1 MSKLVILEIGNL
13 DRDQRYPVT
22 LRIGDSINSMNVPT
36 HGYLPP
42 AQDLRNSYDNFNT
55 CRRDCDLGSSR
66 KLEHINKGKIVSY
79 SIKEL
84 GDTLENNIN
93 TWLTSGDSLFQPIRD
108 KIIEVLSHEKGKQQG
123 QAKVRFIIQTD
134 DVDLWGLP
142 WHLWEKFQQ
151 FEVEP
156 VISSFHAI
164 SNDQLIKPQDI
175 VKILV
180 ILGASTGIDI
190 LVDLKSLEEF
200 IDPNEAEITTLLA
213 INSSKLNDELWKQN
227 WDILFFAGH
236 SSSKYD
242 YSQGRLALSETESI
256 SIRDLKYGLENAIK
270 HGLKLA
276 IFNSCDG
283 MGLVK
288 ELASLQ
294 IPAVIAMR
302 ERVPDEVAQNFLE
315 YFLQS
320 FAREKKSLPDSVL
333 QARKKLHGMEGEYP
347 FASWLPMIYE
357 HPAVESPTWD
367 KLLKGNEEERQRVS
381 IWRNLRVVLVAS
393 VLVTGSVMGVR
404 AIGLL
409 EPLEKKAFDE
419 LTQIMP
425 DKGLDS
431 RLLIVE
437 ATADDFKKLNNEYPL
452 QDKTIVRVLE
462 NLNKHQPR
470 TIGLDIYRDIP
481 QGQGRDDLIK
491 YLQKYDRVIPICMFP
506 SPKIPEGIVP
516 IPNLLDNR
524 PGFGDFVEDSDR
536 TIRRHLLAM
545 KPYPSSQCQT
555 FYSLSF
561 QLALHYLQNNS
572 NSTMNKPPRLPVEFE
587 KNYWKIGKT
596 EFRKLEKNQ
605 GFYQKQEMGGFQ
617 IILNYRSRTSLI
629 DIAERVTLTQ
639 ILNDQVSPSDI
650 RDKIVLI
657 GVTDPTRANQNQNT
671 LYNQEIPSLM
681 FLAQRVSQIIT
692 AVEDSIP
699 LMWFLPQWGD
709 TILIL
714 IWSVVGSFC
723 AIRFQS
729 RLHLGLAQGAS
740 LTILYGVCV
749 FCLWTVGCVL
759 PLLPSGLALLGASG
773 CLIVYNASNKRK

>member
-1 MSKLVILEIGNL
+1 MSKVVILEIRHL

-22 LRIGDSINSMNVPT
+22 LRIGDSIKSMNFQIN
-36 HGYLPP
+36 GYLPP
-42 AQDLRNSYDNFNT
+42 AQDLKRSYDHFNT
-55 CRRDCDLGSSR
+55 CRRDSDLGCSR
-66 KLEHINKGKIVSY
+66 KLEHINKGKIVNY

-84 GDTLENNIN
+84 GDSLENNIN
-93 TWLTSGDSLFQPIRD
+93 SWLTFGDHAFQPIRD
-108 KIIEVLSHEKGKQQG
+108 KIIEVLSHEQGK
-123 QAKVRFIIQTD
+123 AKVRFIIQTD
-134 DVDLWGLP
+134 DIDLWGLP
-142 WHLWEKFQQ
+142 WHLWDKFQQ

-156 VISSFHAI
+156 VISSFQVR
-164 SNDQLIKPQDI
+164 SNPQRIQYKDRI
-175 VKILV
+175 KILV

-190 LVDLKSLEEF
+190 EADLLLFKQS
-200 IDPNEAEITTLLA
+200 IVHHNAEITSLVAT
-213 INSSKLNDELWKQN
+213 NSSKLNDELWKQN

-242 YSQGRLALSETESI
+242 YSQGKLALSEDESI
-256 SIRDLKYGLENAIK
+256 AIQDLKYGLENAIK

-288 ELASLQ
+288 ELAPLQ

-302 ERVPDEVAQNFLE
+302 ERVPDEVAQRFLE
-315 YFLQS
+315 HFLKA
-320 FAREKKSLPDSVL
+320 FAREKKSLPDSVMD
-333 QARKKLHGMEGEYP
+333 ARKKLHGMEGEYP

-367 KLLKGNEEERQRVS
+367 ELLKGNEEERLRVS
-381 IWRNLRVVLVAS
+381 IWRNLRAVLVAS
-393 VLVTGSVMGVR
+393 VLVTGAVMGAR
-404 AIGLL
+404 WMGML
-409 EPLEKKAFDE
+409 ESLEKKAFDE

-452 QDKTIVRVLE
+452 QDKTIVRVIE
-462 NLNKHQPR
+462 KLNKHQPR

-481 QGQGRDDLIK
+481 QGQGRDYLIK
-491 YLQKYDRVIPICMFP
+491 YLQKHNRVIPICMFP
-506 SPKIPEGIVP
+506 SPKIPEGIAP
-516 IPNLLDNR
+516 PPYLTDR
-524 PGFGDFVEDSDR
+524 PGFGDILEDSDR

-545 KPYPSSQCQT
+545 KPYASSKCQASS
-555 FYSLSF
+555 SLSL
-561 QLALHYLQNNS
+561 QLALHYLKNNS
-572 NSTMNKPPRLPVEFE
+572 NSTQNGFSRLSVEFE
-587 KNYWKIGKT
+587 KKYWKIGKT
-596 EFRKLEKNQ
+596 KFQNLEINP
-605 GFYQKQEMGGFQ
+605 GFYQKEKLGGFQ
-617 IILNYRSRTSLI
+617 IILNYRSRKSLI
-629 DIAERVTLTQ
+629 DIAERVTITQ
-639 ILNDQVSPSDI
+639 ILNDQVDPSYI

-657 GVTDPTRANQNQNT
+657 GVTDPTRGNENYNT

-729 RLHLGLAQGAS
+729 RLHLALAQGAL

-749 FCLWTVGCVL
+749 FCLLTVGCVL

-773 CLIVYNASNKRK
+773 CLIVYNASSKDT